1 MPARKAAVAAFLLLL
16 TASSLRAAS
25 QVEADPHELYERARA
40 RLSEGEL
47 NESAASIAR
56 LRELIETRPDWDPEG
71 VFAQHLLPPLQARLN
86 RLLNATRR
94 LDEFSDHALED
105 LQPPTREKNLSTVRD
120 YAGWATEVIARLRG
134 ERDAIVT
141 AALRDQGEVAI
152 LARTDSYRRTER
164 LLQVD
169 VLERISESAGDDVPG
184 SVGGE
189 VDLESVLIR
198 FRQLKRDLMQVSSE
212 RDQLEQDAAAYRE
225 RTEAVLEALL
235 EVVTDGA
242 PAPKARR
249 GRPAAG
255 VVDRFRLFLDDEL
268 QALTQRTT
276 LRWWERESLLANV
289 ARYRRYNQVLHTAGL
304 NQDESARIDAL
315 SKLVAR
321 IPVTDAG
328 GPAAPVEGRMA
339 DRALRPIAGVLSLAT
354 AVLGWLVVARGRK
367 LRSLKRTGV
376 REAPQGARRIP
387 DEDTRPKAA

>member
-1 MPARKAAVAAFLLLL
+1 MPARKAAVAALLALL
-16 TASSLRAAS
+16 TVSSLRAAS

-47 NESAASIAR
+47 SDSAAAIAR

-86 RLLNATRR
+86 RLVNATRK
-94 LDEFSDHALED
+94 LDEFCDRALED

-120 YAGWATEVIARLRG
+120 YASWAAEVIARLRG

-169 VLERISESAGDDVPG
+169 VLERISESAGDDVLG
-184 SVGGE
+184 IAGGDG
-189 VDLESVLIR
+189 DLESVLIR

-212 RDQLEQDAAAYRE
+212 RDQLEQDAAAYRK

-235 EVVTDGA
+235 EVITDGA
-242 PAPKARR
+242 PAPKSRR
-249 GRPAAG
+249 GRPAPG

-268 QALTQRTT
+268 QALTQRTS
-276 LRWWERESLLANV
+276 LQWWEREALFDNLD
-289 ARYRRYNQVLHTAGL
+289 RYRRYNAVLRAAGL

-315 SKLVAR
+315 SKVVAQ
-321 IPVTDAG
+321 IPVSDTA
-328 GPAAPVEGRMA
+328 GPAAPAAARLA
-339 DRALRPIAGVLSLAT
+339 DRALQPIAGALALAT
-354 AVLGWLVVARGRK
+354 TILGWMVVARGRR
-367 LRSLKRTGV
+367 LRSLQRTSV
-376 REAPQGARRIP
+376 PDAPRGAGRIP